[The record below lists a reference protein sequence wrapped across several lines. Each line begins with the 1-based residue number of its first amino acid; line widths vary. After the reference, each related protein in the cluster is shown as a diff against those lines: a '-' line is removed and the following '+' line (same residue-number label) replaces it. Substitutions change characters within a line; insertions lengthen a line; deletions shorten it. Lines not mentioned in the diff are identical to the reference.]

1 MHSAAARIGGLVVG
15 LFIIVLGFSLLTQE
29 AGLDGSARTKALVYA
44 LTALGIGVT
53 AASLLPNSLNIS
65 GEKFKPLGAS
75 FPATGGAAFFVAT
88 LIFLFYTED
97 SEPAQGKEDGVIE
110 GREQAG
116 GSKDGPESAPGPST
130 VASLTPAP
138 AQTSDPAPQP
148 VPQQAPQQLA
158 AMRPGLLPNPYG
170 PVPTNTSG
178 ITRVRTYCSDC
189 CPGGPIGCGQVGGA
203 QSYDVDE
210 AELAA
215 YGMCLQNGGG
225 EAACL
230 FNLEQF

>member
-15 LFIIVLGFSLLTQE
+15 LFIIILGFSLLTQE

-75 FPATGGAAFFVAT
+75 FQATGGAAFFVAT

-97 SEPAQGKEDGVIE
+97 SQPAQGRDNPVVDDRGKQA
-110 GREQAG
+110 GREDEQPAP
-116 GSKDGPESAPGPST
+116 SPSPTESASKG
-130 VASLTPAP
+130 
-138 AQTSDPAPQP
+138 P
-148 VPQQAPQQLA
+148 VPQETQAPPPQPAPQQLA
-158 AMRPGLLPNPYG
+158 AIQPGLLPNPYG
-170 PVPTNTSG
+170 PLSPNTG
-178 ITRVRTYCSDC
+178 DITRVRTYCSEC
-189 CPGGPIGCGQVGGA
+189 CPGGPQGCSQVGGA
-203 QSYDVDE
+203 QSFSIDE

-215 YGMCLQNGGG
+215 YGMCLQNGGTETG
-225 EAACL
+225 CL

>member
-29 AGLDGSARTKALVYA
+29 AGIDGSARTKALVYA

-75 FPATGGAAFFVAT
+75 FQATGGAAFFVAT

-97 SEPAQGKEDGVIE
+97 TPPAQGKEQPVIDG
-110 GREQAG
+110 GGKQAG
-116 GSKDGPESAPGPST
+116 GGGETPGPSPNPTT
-130 VASLTPAP
+130 VASP
-138 AQTSDPAPQP
+138 SPAPQP
-148 VPQQAPQQLA
+148 SPEVQPQPQQAPQQLVA
-158 AMRPGLLPNPYG
+158 LQPGLIANPYG
-170 PVPTNTSG
+170 PAPANTSN

-189 CPGGPIGCGQVGGA
+189 CPGGPSGCGQVGGA
-203 QSYDVDE
+203 QSYSIDE

-215 YGMCLQNGGG
+215 YGMCLQNGGTESG
-225 EAACL
+225 CL